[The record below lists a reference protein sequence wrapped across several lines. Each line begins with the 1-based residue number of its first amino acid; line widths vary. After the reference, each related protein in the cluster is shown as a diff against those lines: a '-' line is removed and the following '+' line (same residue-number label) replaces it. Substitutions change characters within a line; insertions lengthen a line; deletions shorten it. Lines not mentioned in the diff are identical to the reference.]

1 MVDSQPPSSEKRPSE
16 PRRSSKSS
24 ASTCSTRSSSQE
36 HIGVEEL
43 QPLPSLL
50 VSPQNKKRNPEVKT
64 FCAGTERVVKEELPS
79 DSDSGKDVKSEDDD
93 EDSNVRSSTKR
104 QLEAQQSEEA
114 RRKAE
119 EEAQRKAAEAEVAR
133 KAEE

>member
-1 MVDSQPPSSEKRPSE
+1 
-16 PRRSSKSS
+16 
-24 ASTCSTRSSSQE
+24 
-36 HIGVEEL
+36 
-43 QPLPSLL
+43 
-50 VSPQNKKRNPEVKT
+50 VKN

-119 EEAQRKAAEAEVAR
+119 EEEAQRKSAAAEVAR
-133 KAEE
+133 KAEEEAERIADEEAKSDQIKLLWQQIQIIQSKMAMPQASQVSSQLPEPALSLWKKEQTQKPLA